1 MALVP
6 AAHVREI
13 RHPPV
18 DQIDL
23 ANVLRTVGD
32 PVRLEIVRI
41 LADGSERNC
50 GQVTEALG
58 LPTSTGSYHLR
69 LLREAGITRTR
80 AEGTERHI
88 SLRRDDLDERFPGL
102 LDAVIGSSR
111 R

>member
-1 MALVP
+1 MVSVP
-6 AAHVREI
+6 ATHVREI
-13 RHPPV
+13 RHPPA

-23 ANVLRTVGD
+23 ATVLRTVGD
-32 PVRLEIVRI
+32 PIRLEIVRM
-41 LADGSERNC
+41 LAEGGERNC
-50 GQVTEALG
+50 GQMTEALG

-102 LDAVIGSSR
+102 LDAVIGSAR
-111 R
+111 

>member
-1 MALVP
+1 MEGV
-6 AAHVREI
+6 AAVHVREI
-13 RHPPV
+13 RHPQA

-23 ANVLRTVGD
+23 ATVLRTVGD
-32 PVRLEIVRI
+32 PVRLEIVR
-41 LADGSERNC
+41 LLSDGGERNC
-50 GQVTEALG
+50 GQMTEALG

-102 LDAVIGSSR
+102 LDAVIRSR
-111 R
+111 G